1 MIHRFWLDQ
10 MKNTLGFVD
19 ILQNT
24 KMDQCMHGNR
34 VQHLGVLKDRHIYA
48 TGNMP
53 NWQKA
58 RIRMSIS
65 RIKNRISEAA
75 TEACG
80 YSPLTKVV
88 SEEEINR
95 ILEQESGWIPVDEQI
110 PNTDK
115 YILVSFEN
123 FTIPDIGRYE
133 TDEDGN
139 GAFYPGD
146 DDKSYA
152 KYGLFVNAWM
162 PLPESYSTDAEKPH
176 IEKPQTNAD
185 RIRSMTDDELLDFLC
200 SIETYEQGSVK
211 TIEGG
216 VAMCSVTEVEQWL
229 KAESEG

>member
-1 MIHRFWLDQ
+1 ME
-10 MKNTLGFVD
+10 
-19 ILQNT
+19 
-24 KMDQCMHGNR
+24 
-34 VQHLGVLKDRHIYA
+34 
-48 TGNMP
+48 
-53 NWQKA
+53 
-58 RIRMSIS
+58 MSGIKS
-65 RIKNRISEAA
+65 RIAESL

-80 YSPLTKVV
+80 YSPLTKVI
-88 SEEEINR
+88 SEEEVNR
-95 ILEQESGWIPVDEQI
+95 ILAEEEKTGGWIPVDEQI

-185 RIRSMTDDELLDFLC
+185 RIRSMTDEELAEFLPIASNFIC
-200 SIETYEQGSVK
+200 QPTEECIRNTVMNHCGECERTE
-211 TIEGG
+211 EC
-216 VAMCSVTEVEQWL
+216 AMKWL
-229 KAESEG
+229 RAESEG

>member
-1 MIHRFWLDQ
+1 
-10 MKNTLGFVD
+10 MK
-19 ILQNT
+19 
-24 KMDQCMHGNR
+24 
-34 VQHLGVLKDRHIYA
+34 
-48 TGNMP
+48 
-53 NWQKA
+53 
-58 RIRMSIS
+58 IS
-65 RIKNRISEAA
+65 RIKNQISEAA

-95 ILEQESGWIPVDEQI
+95 ILEQKSGWIPVDEQI

-146 DDKSYA
+146 DDKSYE

-162 PLPESYSTDAEKPH
+162 PLPEPYRVSAENAQPKETPLT
-176 IEKPQTNAD
+176 EQPQTNAD
-185 RIRSMTDDELLDFLC
+185 RIRSMTDEELAEWFNTVTKDVLG
-200 SIETYEQGSVK
+200 GSTWNK
-211 TIEGG
+211 KG
-216 VAMCSVTEVEQWL
+216 WL
-229 KAESEG
+229 KWLRAESEE

>member
-1 MIHRFWLDQ
+1 ME
-10 MKNTLGFVD
+10 M
-19 ILQNT
+19 
-24 KMDQCMHGNR
+24 
-34 VQHLGVLKDRHIYA
+34 
-48 TGNMP
+48 
-53 NWQKA
+53 
-58 RIRMSIS
+58 S

-146 DDKSYA
+146 DEKSYA
-152 KYGLFVNAWM
+152 TYDLFVNAWM
-162 PLPESYSTDAEKPH
+162 PLPERYEAEAKDTPT
-176 IEKPQTNAD
+176 EKPQTNAD
-185 RIRSMTDDELLDFLC
+185 RIRSMTDEELAEWFNTVTKDVLG
-200 SIETYEQGSVK
+200 GSTWNK
-211 TIEGG
+211 KG
-216 VAMCSVTEVEQWL
+216 WL
-229 KAESEG
+229 KWLRAESEEQHGEINTDK

>member
-1 MIHRFWLDQ
+1 ML
-10 MKNTLGFVD
+10 
-19 ILQNT
+19 
-24 KMDQCMHGNR
+24 
-34 VQHLGVLKDRHIYA
+34 
-48 TGNMP
+48 
-53 NWQKA
+53 
-58 RIRMSIS
+58 IS

-80 YSPLTKVV
+80 HSPLTKVV

-95 ILEQESGWIPVDEQI
+95 ILEQESGWIPVSEQI

-146 DDKSYA
+146 DDKSYV

-162 PLPESYSTDAEKPH
+162 PLPEPYRVSAENAQPEETPLT
-176 IEKPQTNAD
+176 EKPQTNAD
-185 RIRSMTDDELLDFLC
+185 RIRSMTDEELLDFLC

-229 KAESEG
+229 KAESEE

>member
-1 MIHRFWLDQ
+1 ME
-10 MKNTLGFVD
+10 
-19 ILQNT
+19 
-24 KMDQCMHGNR
+24 
-34 VQHLGVLKDRHIYA
+34 
-48 TGNMP
+48 
-53 NWQKA
+53 
-58 RIRMSIS
+58 MSGIKS
-65 RIKNRISEAA
+65 RIAESL

-80 YSPLTKVV
+80 YSPLTKVI
-88 SEEEINR
+88 SEEEVNR

-185 RIRSMTDDELLDFLC
+185 RIRSMTDEELAEFLPIASNFIC
-200 SIETYEQGSVK
+200 QPTEECIRNTVMNHCGECERTE
-211 TIEGG
+211 EC
-216 VAMCSVTEVEQWL
+216 AMKWL
-229 KAESEG
+229 RAESEG

>member
-1 MIHRFWLDQ
+1 ME
-10 MKNTLGFVD
+10 M
-19 ILQNT
+19 
-24 KMDQCMHGNR
+24 
-34 VQHLGVLKDRHIYA
+34 
-48 TGNMP
+48 
-53 NWQKA
+53 
-58 RIRMSIS
+58 S
-65 RIKNRISEAA
+65 RIKSRIAESL

-146 DDKSYA
+146 DEKSYA
-152 KYGLFVNAWM
+152 TYDLFVNAWM
-162 PLPESYSTDAEKPH
+162 PLPERYEAEAKDTPT
-176 IEKPQTNAD
+176 EKPQTNAD
-185 RIRSMTDDELLDFLC
+185 RIRSMTDEELALAVMCPADITGGDTKCDRYGNCRKCTLD
-200 SIETYEQGSVK
+200 
-211 TIEGG
+211 
-216 VAMCSVTEVEQWL
+216 WL
-229 KAESEG
+229 QRESEE

>member
-1 MIHRFWLDQ
+1 
-10 MKNTLGFVD
+10 MK
-19 ILQNT
+19 
-24 KMDQCMHGNR
+24 
-34 VQHLGVLKDRHIYA
+34 
-48 TGNMP
+48 
-53 NWQKA
+53 
-58 RIRMSIS
+58 IS

-185 RIRSMTDDELLDFLC
+185 RIRSMTDDELALAVMCPADITGGDTKCDRYGNCRKCTLD
-200 SIETYEQGSVK
+200 
-211 TIEGG
+211 
-216 VAMCSVTEVEQWL
+216 WL
-229 KAESEG
+229 QRESEE